1 MPPFERI
8 LFPTDLSDA
17 SLDAVDVAVEMAR
30 PPAELTLL
38 HVLPLEPDTPWDVP
52 PYADFGLSVLPS
64 AEFRHRLQ
72 AETRR
77 RLEALA
83 AFRAAETRTRV
94 EVRTGDP
101 APEILAAVR
110 EGNHDLI
117 VMATHGWTGWRHL
130 VLGSVAERVARES
143 ACPVLIVRSRE
154 RRTHP

>member
-1 MPPFERI
+1 MPPFQRI

-17 SLDAVDVAVEMAR
+17 SLDALDVAVEMAR
-30 PPAELTLL
+30 SPAELTFL

-64 AEFRHRLQ
+64 AEFRERLQ
-72 AETRR
+72 EETRR

-83 AFRAAETRTRV
+83 AFRGGSIRTRV

-101 APEILAAVR
+101 AREILAVER

-130 VLGSVAERVARES
+130 VLGSVAEKVARES